1 MDQRKDALQ
10 RRAEAALWRGRKAV
24 HQPRM
29 DRLQGR
35 AILEQDDVDRME
47 RGLGRF
53 FARMKDPTGEGEEKE
68 RMEAAEAKAAFEQ
81 ARAWLAEAERKLPA
95 AEMAHGRFAA
105 FWKETDAA
113 AFLYEEKELLDWA
126 MLLELGGRLAQE
138 CESCV
143 KEIKY
148 GLKVFKIDCDP
159 KEQAALQE
167 KMEGLYAMA
176 REFYEKSGTREEA
189 PVFRYDLRSFENPK
203 RREPDFGYRPPIIRT
218 VQGLGDL
225 IDGADAYKDMIA
237 MGDVLYE
244 MLRDVERMQDAVADI
259 FEEQAKEGERLLRR
273 MQAGESHFCG
283 KDIFGFSAS
292 EKDLH

>member
-53 FARMKDPTGEGEEKE
+53 FARMKDPTGEGVEKE
-68 RMEAAEAKAAFEQ
+68 RTEAAEAKAAFEQ
-81 ARAWLAEAERKLPA
+81 ARAWLAEAERKLPT

-105 FWKETDAA
+105 FWKEADAA

-159 KEQAALQE
+159 KEQAALQG

-259 FEEQAKEGERLLRR
+259 FEEQAKEGERLLRKVR
-273 MQAGESHFCG
+273 LGQYKPSE
-283 KDIFGFSAS
+283 KDIFGFAKE
-292 EKDLH
+292 EKD